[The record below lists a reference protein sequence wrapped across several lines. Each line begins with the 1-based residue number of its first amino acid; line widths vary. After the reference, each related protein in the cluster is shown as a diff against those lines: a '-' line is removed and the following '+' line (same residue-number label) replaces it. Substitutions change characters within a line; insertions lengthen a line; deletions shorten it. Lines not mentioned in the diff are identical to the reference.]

1 MRFVQS
7 MYVWVLDA
15 TSRRGYVGKGRT
27 QHTYLSKEK
36 VHMLECIK
44 NVQETMVHRHL
55 TGGGSAL

>member
-1 MRFVQS
+1 